1 MKSPR
6 LSLFST
12 LSLASLLLALA
23 LTSCE
28 TWAGN
33 TKKESH
39 QKVIDFEGDLVEGV
53 NKRPWDSLSQISDK
67 NARRRSHLYQKRKG
81 FRTEN
86 RETLQELRY
95 QR

>member
-1 MKSPR
+1 MKTTQR
-6 LSLFST
+6 LSKF
-12 LSLASLLLALA
+12 LLVLGCLVAL
-23 LTSCE
+23 LTPTE
-28 TWAGN
+28 
-33 TKKESH
+33 
-39 QKVIDFEGDLVEGV
+39 VIAANNSKSNRQTVMDFEGDLVEGV

-67 NARRRSHLYQKRKG
+67 NARRRAHLYQKRKG